1 MQVFAPGQEM
11 SVTGPATCV
20 DMSLL
25 STSIPAASVDL
36 DLLSVTVPLA
46 SVTHHLY
53 GNEADDNTG
62 K

>member
-25 STSIPAASVDL
+25 LTSIPAASVDL
-36 DLLSVTVPLA
+36 DLLSVTVPLS

-53 GNEADDNTG
+53 GNEADDNTA

>member
-1 MQVFAPGQEM
+1 M